1 MKGTADVPDNVA
13 ITPGAGATVATDE
26 RTIASTLVQVQR
38 VDEQGATAVAQGQV
52 SVTTSS
58 TSVAAARDTRKAI
71 VMVNRGSANVFVCG
85 SGTATTSHFQLSP
98 GDGVTIRTTAAITAI
113 AASGTQTVHYIEEYD
128 S

>member
-1 MKGTADVPDNVA
+1 MADNVA
-13 ITPGAGATVATDE
+13 ITPGTGATIATDE
-26 RTIASTLVQVQR
+26 RTIAAATVQVQR

-52 SVTTSS
+52 SVTTAS

-71 VMVNRGSANVFVCG
+71 VMVNRGSANVFVSG
-85 SGTATTSHFQLSP
+85 SGAATTSHFQLSP

-128 S
+128 A